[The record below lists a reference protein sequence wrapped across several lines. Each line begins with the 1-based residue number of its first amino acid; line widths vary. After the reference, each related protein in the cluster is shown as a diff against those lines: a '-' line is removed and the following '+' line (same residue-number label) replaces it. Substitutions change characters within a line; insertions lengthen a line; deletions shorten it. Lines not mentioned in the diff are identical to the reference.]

1 MTQDTV
7 NILVSGLMGLVGGL
21 ITLPINALFSWLLK
35 KEEINLQY
43 KIKQREMKLQAQMD
57 FEAEKKTRTLQTR
70 LDFELEREKRR
81 LNSISNPS
89 KEISEI
95 ISRIE
100 RLENAIRGLSS
111 NGN

>member
-1 MTQDTV
+1 
-7 NILVSGLMGLVGGL
+7 MGLVGGL

-43 KIKQREMKLQAQMD
+43 KIKQREMKLQAQID
-57 FEAEKKTRTLQTR
+57 YEAEKKKRSFQTR
-70 LDFELEREKRR
+70 LDFELEREKRK
-81 LNSISNPS
+81 LDNALNPS

-100 RLENAIRGLSS
+100 KIENTIRGLSS